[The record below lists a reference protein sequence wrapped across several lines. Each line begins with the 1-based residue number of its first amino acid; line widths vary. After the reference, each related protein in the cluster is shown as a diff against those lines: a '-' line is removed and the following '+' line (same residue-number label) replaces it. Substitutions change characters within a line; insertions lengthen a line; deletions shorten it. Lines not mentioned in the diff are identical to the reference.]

1 MDCYAGLVYNLRDD
15 VIFAPSDIRHQFVAN
30 GLYEVD
36 KVKEVAAR
44 FDNCPNAPEKI
55 SEKLIPMIDAHV
67 KSVAAFME
75 PHLERELVERIK
87 DKRMPKNHSAVSSS
101 DRSSYTA
108 MAKTIL
114 GDRKVKTMRFPHGW
128 SSRREEVWRDNRK
141 IYINEDWATI
151 WAYTDPGPNGSTTIA
166 TSMSSTRTRTA
177 AGSRGG
183 PTTEP
188 VLLPG
193 ACST

>member
-1 MDCYAGLVYNLRDD
+1 
-15 VIFAPSDIRHQFVAN
+15 
-30 GLYEVD
+30 
-36 KVKEVAAR
+36 
-44 FDNCPNAPEKI
+44 
-55 SEKLIPMIDAHV
+55 MIDAHV

-101 DRSSYTA
+101 DRSTYTA

-128 SSRREEVWRDNRK
+128 STRREEVWRDNRK

-151 WAYTDPGPNGSTTIA
+151 WAYTDPGPNVKYYDCY
-166 TSMSSTRTRTA
+166 
-177 AGSRGG
+177 
-183 PTTEP
+183 
-188 VLLPG
+188 VLDAVIDKNADGRRFARWSYNPNLFCYRVLKSN
-193 ACST
+193 AD